1 MSRVRGSVRPSAL
14 MIRAAA
20 SPPPGRLDPA
30 ARRRGQWKER
40 HAAPR
45 RPRLPPPD
53 GKRDMGNAEV
63 KPTHPDEVLA
73 ALCAQEL
80 DRPRQVA
87 RGRKLTLAACA
98 CCRRLGPLLA
108 DARTRAA
115 LETSERFADRRG
127 TWAELEFAKGE
138 ASAARSEA
146 PNPWASEARWAVW
159 AAVWSVSHPELWGP
173 QAIGAVR
180 AARRLEAGYAGRDFR
195 EAERREEKAQLA
207 VLRDVFADPSR
218 FRTPEV
224 DPGWTQ
230 WSGGTVVRMAAAV

>member
-1 MSRVRGSVRPSAL
+1 
-14 MIRAAA
+14 
-20 SPPPGRLDPA
+20 
-30 ARRRGQWKER
+30 
-40 HAAPR
+40 
-45 RPRLPPPD
+45 
-53 GKRDMGNAEV
+53 MGNAEV

-230 WSGGTVVRMAAAV
+230 WSGGTVVRMAAAVYEDRRFGDLPVLADALEEAGCADEAILAHCRAPGPHVRGCWVVDALLGKG